1 MIRACSRV
9 ESWSEI
15 VELYARM
22 KNEGRE
28 PDAFTLPFVIKAFS
42 ILLLVEDGRKIH
54 AVADQTGLVGNV
66 HVATALVKMYV
77 EFDAMDLARQVFDM
91 MPERDVVA
99 WTSMIAGYVGS
110 GDHSEALRVFREMR
124 LGVEKPNSIT
134 VLNLIPSCNYL
145 IHSFVIKSGL
155 GFSVEV
161 ETAIFDMY
169 AKSGDFVTARSLFDA
184 MQQKNL
190 ISWTAMLSAY
200 SQNGYAHDAL
210 SLFHQMLNVSDL
222 KPDAVVA
229 VSILQACAQLGS
241 LIYGAM
247 VHGYVLRSGFGFE
260 VSVETALLDMY
271 AKCGNIDAA
280 QSIFDGIQQRNLI
293 TWSAMIAAYGSHG
306 FGLKALDIFT
316 EMNRAGCTPD
326 ETTFLSVLSA
336 CSHSGLVHEGKE
348 CFHLMVQRYN
358 LMPNTKHYACMVD
371 LLGRAGL
378 IDEACALIDAMPIK
392 PDDNVWGALLSA
404 CRVKGDVKT
413 AETACRKL
421 VEWDPGCTN
430 YSVLLANAYA
440 RYGRWDDA
448 SKVRYAMRRNGDDKT
463 PGCSFVDLNHKIH
476 AFFAGDRSHPQSR
489 DIYDMVEVVHCSAR
503 DAW

>member
-190 ISWTAMLSAY
+190 ISWTTMLSAY
-200 SQNGYAHDAL
+200 SQNGKHSS
-210 SLFHQMLNVSDL
+210 SL
-222 KPDAVVA
+222 
-229 VSILQACAQLGS
+229 
-241 LIYGAM
+241 
-247 VHGYVLRSGFGFE
+247 
-260 VSVETALLDMY
+260 
-271 AKCGNIDAA
+271 
-280 QSIFDGIQQRNLI
+280 
-293 TWSAMIAAYGSHG
+293 
-306 FGLKALDIFT
+306 
-316 EMNRAGCTPD
+316 CT
-326 ETTFLSVLSA
+326 
-336 CSHSGLVHEGKE
+336 
-348 CFHLMVQRYN
+348 
-358 LMPNTKHYACMVD
+358 
-371 LLGRAGL
+371 AGL
-378 IDEACALIDAMPIK
+378 IDL
-392 PDDNVWGALLSA
+392 WS
-404 CRVKGDVKT
+404 
-413 AETACRKL
+413 
-421 VEWDPGCTN
+421 
-430 YSVLLANAYA
+430 
-440 RYGRWDDA
+440 
-448 SKVRYAMRRNGDDKT
+448 NGSWV
-463 PGCSFVDLNHKIH
+463 CS
-476 AFFAGDRSHPQSR
+476 
-489 DIYDMVEVVHCSAR
+489 
-503 DAW
+503 